1 MNTVKMPKREQEKKD
16 EYFLRKI
23 AKRMGKA
30 ISDFDLIEDGD
41 RIMVGVSGGKDSL
54 ALLELLAL
62 RRKFK
67 KQNFDVVAVHIN
79 VLELPYEVDREF
91 LKTFCER
98 LDVELIYRDIN
109 VDFERPSKKPAC
121 FRCSWH
127 RRTTLFKMTA
137 EFKCNKLALGHHM
150 DDAIETLLMN
160 MMYQGAICSMP
171 AKLSMFQGNIILIRP
186 LILLKDAEMRE
197 YSRIKKFVL
206 EKELCPH
213 EDVTKRKETTKMIER
228 IAGDDSRIRT
238 NMFRSMSNVQTEY
251 LPLIPN
257 KISKEDDLTTP

>member
-1 MNTVKMPKREQEKKD
+1 MDIVKMPKREQEKKD

-91 LKTFCER
+91 LKAFCER

-109 VDFERPSKKPAC
+109 VDFERPGKKPAC

-127 RRTTLFKMTA
+127 RRTTLFKMTD

-160 MMYQGAICSMP
+160 MMYQG
-171 AKLSMFQGNIILIRP
+171 
-186 LILLKDAEMRE
+186 
-197 YSRIKKFVL
+197 
-206 EKELCPH
+206 
-213 EDVTKRKETTKMIER
+213 
-228 IAGDDSRIRT
+228 
-238 NMFRSMSNVQTEY
+238 
-251 LPLIPN
+251 
-257 KISKEDDLTTP
+257 